1 MDMVYILLIS
11 QLMTMLFTIVMAA
24 YVIRLY
30 RRVKEIPQ
38 ELWSEDAD
46 CMEVTGVDATTVID
60 KDVILESDNE
70 VQKEA
75 YLAMIANVEEDQV
88 ATMSRKEMLQLQ
100 LRTLIEQE
108 KIYLKA
114 GLKLEEV
121 AITLGTNRT
130 YVTKMMMEIYQ
141 HTFSEQMNIFRLQS
155 AQHDLVKRS
164 EASIEDIALSNG
176 FNSSNTFNKVFNQH
190 YGCSPATWRAQHSD

>member
-1 MDMVYILLIS
+1 MDIVYILLIS
-11 QLMTMLFTIVMAA
+11 QLMTMLFTIVMVA
-24 YVIRLY
+24 YVIKLY
-30 RRVKEIPQ
+30 RKVKEIPQ
-38 ELWSEDAD
+38 ELWSEDSE
-46 CMEVTGVDATTVID
+46 CVEVTGIDAATVID

-75 YLAMIANVEEDQV
+75 YLAMIANVEEDEI
-88 ATMSRKEMLQLQ
+88 ASMSRKEMLRLQ

-121 AITLGTNRT
+121 ALTLGTNRT
-130 YVTKMMMEIYQ
+130 YVTKMMMDLYH

-155 AQHDLVKRS
+155 AQQDLINRR

-176 FNSSNTFNKVFNQH
+176 FNSSNTFNKVFNQYH
-190 YGCSPATWRAQHSD
+190 NCSPATWRGQHSD